1 VLADPDFGP
10 APANSSGWSRLP
22 ATAEEGRTV
31 SKLVQAELYEQAAA
45 TADVL
50 TRAKGPRLVHIA
62 SHGYY
67 SGASDAAVQT
77 SGAAPAATR
86 ATGGLRSAIAG
97 LPASREDA
105 MLNSGIVLANAN
117 VSLRPDRTPP
127 HPPQP
132 VKATPMTATSSPR
145 KQPSSDSEAPTMPPP
160 ISWSATTHC
169 CFLHGRSIATEPP
182 FSWTEIRAQSMAFD
196 VAKLLALDIM
206 KKTKCRHNG
215 WAS

>member
-1 VLADPDFGP
+1 MNGVRRTEAGLPSRAGAEVVP
-10 APANSSGWSRLP
+10 AEVKARGQQ
-22 ATAEEGRTV
+22 
-31 SKLVQAELYEQAAA
+31 VQAPYQQGKLFIE
-45 TADVL
+45 
-50 TRAKGPRLVHIA
+50 
-62 SHGYY
+62 
-67 SGASDAAVQT
+67 
-77 SGAAPAATR
+77 
-86 ATGGLRSAIAG
+86 AIPQQD
-97 LPASREDA
+97 PASREDA